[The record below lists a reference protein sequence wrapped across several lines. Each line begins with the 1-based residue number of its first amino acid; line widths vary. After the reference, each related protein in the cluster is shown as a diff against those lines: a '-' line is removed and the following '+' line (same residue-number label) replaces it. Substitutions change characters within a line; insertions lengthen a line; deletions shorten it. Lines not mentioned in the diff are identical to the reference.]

1 MGGHMLVVVAKMK
14 AKQGKEQEMEEA
26 LRWIIPQV
34 ESEEG
39 TLQYVL
45 HRAKREPGSFLFY
58 EKYRDKAALTT
69 HGSTPYFAEL
79 FAKVGPLL
87 DGDPSIE
94 IYEDIASIQ
103 EKIYQAP

>member
-1 MGGHMLVVVAKMK
+1 MIVVVAVMK
-14 AKQGKEQEMEEA
+14 AKKGKEQEMEDA
-26 LRWIIPQV
+26 LRWLIPQV
-34 ESEEG
+34 ESESG

-45 HRAKREPGSFLFY
+45 HRARKDTGKFLFY
-58 EKYRDKAALTT
+58 EKYRDKDALNT
-69 HGSTPYFAEL
+69 HGSTPYFGEL
-79 FAKVGPLL
+79 FGKIAPLL

>member
-1 MGGHMLVVVAKMK
+1 MLVVVAKMK
-14 AKQGKEQEMEEA
+14 AKLGKEQEMEEA

-39 TLQYVL
+39 TLQYIL
-45 HRAKREPGSFLFY
+45 HRAKKEPGTFLFY
-58 EKYRDKAALTT
+58 EKYRDKSALNA

-79 FAKVGPLL
+79 FGKIGPLL
-87 DGDPSIE
+87 DGDPTIE